1 MKGKIVI
8 GIALIVVLVAI
19 IAFSALSHNVRTPGL
34 EVVAINVLD
43 PGPSLLDSR
52 YIAID
57 LGESVTLDVK
67 VLNKGDNITQR
78 DAYTVSIDVI
88 YPDKGAGYWLLPP
101 EQLIRADL
109 GPGGKSSHTFMLKNR
124 KEVPFSGKFKV
135 MAFIKSVDTGKEI
148 ARSDKVT
155 IEIAYPRY
163 NNS

>member
-1 MKGKIVI
+1 MKSKIVI
-8 GIALIVVLVAI
+8 GISLIVVLVAI
-19 IAFSALSHNVRTPGL
+19 IAFSALSHNIETPGL

-43 PGPSLLDSR
+43 PEPSLLDSR

-88 YPDKGAGYWLLPP
+88 YPDTGARYWLLPT
-101 EQLIRADL
+101 EQLIRVDL
-109 GPGGKSSHTFMLKNR
+109 GPGGKSSHSFKLKNR
-124 KEVPFSGKFKV
+124 IEVPFSGKFRV
-135 MAFIKSVDTGKEI
+135 QAVIKSADTCKEI

-155 IEIAYPRY
+155 IEITYPEY